1 MHKNDYAYPDA
12 NSILAF
18 LLHLQYMEQ
27 IPFITPK
34 ETNAANSARSKLV
47 GFFGTKSVTV
57 CGVRCLALLCDLLAC
72 AGFYPLPFSQ

>member
-1 MHKNDYAYPDA
+1 MHKNDYACPDA

-34 ETNAANSARSKLV
+34 ETNA
-47 GFFGTKSVTV
+47 
-57 CGVRCLALLCDLLAC
+57 LLSGKMRAK
-72 AGFYPLPFSQ
+72 ASSFSDAAIC